1 MVGVHHIAILKS
13 ERRKPQ
19 ALSTETHFFL
29 IFFLFLIN
37 RSFHVLSIYTVI
49 INNRLQRKQK
59 QYSNECAIFLHGKER
74 KKILATNSQ

>member
-1 MVGVHHIAILKS
+1 MVGVHHIGILKS

-19 ALSTETHFFL
+19 ARSTETDFF
-29 IFFLFLIN
+29 FWIN

-59 QYSNECAIFLHGKER
+59 QYSNECAIFLHGRER
-74 KKILATNSQ
+74 KKF